1 MKLPPPS
8 LARIRLTAFEPVR
21 SWLTPAP
28 DREDLQRDPRTLSF
42 AFALLFGS
50 GGGLV
55 LFTLLLPHSPD
66 RDLPAMVA
74 VATAALGIT
83 AAMAM
88 VGRKC
93 SMWVFRALPLLGGVL
108 VSIVTFSGGATAI
121 SAYAMFYFW
130 VILSAFYFFP
140 GRWGAVNL
148 VSVAVQYAIVAA
160 VSGTANWE
168 LKWVMLIGT
177 LVVTAVFL
185 SVLQDH
191 AERAS
196 REREKLLAQ
205 VEQLASTDPLTGLPN
220 RRAWQTRLVEE
231 LRRAARQE
239 TPLAVV
245 LVDIDGLKE
254 INDRG
259 GHEEGDRV
267 LLRATGAW
275 MGALRETDFIA
286 RLGGDEF
293 GVLLPDCPEGEAL
306 DVIARMREET
316 PSIGWSAGVA
326 VWDGDEDVRALLR
339 RADSV
344 LYEAKR
350 TGRNRA
356 VASPSFVA

>member
-1 MKLPPPS
+1 M
-8 LARIRLTAFEPVR
+8 RLTTVEPVR
-21 SWLTPAP
+21 SWLNPAP
-28 DREDLQRDPRTLSF
+28 GRDDVQRDPRTLSF

-50 GGGLV
+50 GGVLV

-66 RDLPAMVA
+66 RDLPAMVG
-74 VATAALGIT
+74 VAA
-83 AAMAM
+83 AAMLVTTAM
-88 VGRKC
+88 ATLGRKC
-93 SMWVFRALPLLGGVL
+93 SMWVFRALPLLGGVM
-108 VSIVTFSGGATAI
+108 VSIVTASGGTNAI

-140 GRWGAVNL
+140 GWWGVVNL
-148 VSVAVQYAIVAA
+148 ASVGVQYAVVAHT
-160 VSGTANWE
+160 SGTANGG
-168 LKWVMLIGT
+168 LKWVMLVGT
-177 LVVTAVFL
+177 LVVAAVFL
-185 SVLQDH
+185 SVLQDY
-191 AERAS
+191 ADRATG
-196 REREKLLAQ
+196 EREKLLAR

-231 LRRAARQE
+231 LRRSARQGKG
-239 TPLAVV
+239 LAVV

-267 LLRATGAW
+267 LLRATAAW
-275 MGALRETDFIA
+275 LAALRETDFIA

-293 GVLLPDCPEGEAL
+293 GALLPDCDEARAL
-306 DVIARMREET
+306 EVLERMRDAT

-326 VWDGDEDVRALLR
+326 VWDGDEDVRTLLR
-339 RADSV
+339 RTDSV

-356 VASPSFVA
+356 VASPPVAV